1 MVITTSDQSLGQ
13 LVTTLSSK
21 HNKGTLWNILYEKG
35 VFNNLTGNDL
45 DNIKMLFDS
54 TINKYRP
61 SASVPL
67 ANLRLVDLNKDVLSI
82 LINEIKT
89 AIKNKTD
96 IGLTTVLQNYQFK
109 LHRVAAPIYLATN
122 GIVNL
127 YTSTIFPAKLT
138 RQFILRL
145 VNTVKPVKRAFL
157 SVLE

>member
-1 MVITTSDQSLGQ
+1 MCIRDSPVTAHGFNLG
-13 LVTTLSSK
+13 L
-21 HNKGTLWNILYEKG
+21 KGSE
-35 VFNNLTGNDL
+35 
-45 DNIKMLFDS
+45 
-54 TINKYRP
+54 
-61 SASVPL
+61 
-67 ANLRLVDLNKDVLSI
+67 I

-145 VNTVKPVKRAFL
+145 VNIVKPVKRAFL
-157 SVLE
+157 GVLE